1 MLGSVVLFYLAGVNL
16 AAFAAFPGIDK
27 RKAVRHRWRIPEA
40 TLLGLCLLGGAL
52 GGLAGMRLFHHKTRK
67 ARFFVGVPVMLA
79 LQLGLG
85 IALLFFLRG

>member
-1 MLGSVVLFYLAGVNL
+1 MLGSVVLFYLAAVNL
-16 AAFAAFPGIDK
+16 VTFAAFGIDK
-27 RKAVRHRWRIPEA
+27 WKAVRHRWRIPEA
-40 TLLGLCLLGGAL
+40 TLLGLSLIGGAL

-85 IALLFFLRG
+85 AALLFFLRR

>member
-1 MLGSVVLFYLAGVNL
+1 MLGSVVLFDL
-16 AAFAAFPGIDK
+16 AAANLVTFAAFGIDK
-27 RKAVRHRWRIPEA
+27 WKAVRHRWRIPEA
-40 TLLGLCLLGGAL
+40 TLLGLSLIGGAL

-85 IALLFFLRG
+85 AALLFFLRR

>member
-1 MLGSVVLFYLAGVNL
+1 MLGSVVLFYLAAVNL
-16 AAFAAFPGIDK
+16 VTFAAFGIDK
-27 RKAVRHRWRIPEA
+27 WKAVRHRWRIPEA
-40 TLLGLCLLGGAL
+40 TLLGLSLIGGAL

-85 IALLFFLRG
+85 AALLFFLRG

>member
-1 MLGSVVLFYLAGVNL
+1 MLGSVVLFYLAAVNL
-16 AAFAAFPGIDK
+16 VTFAAFGIDK
-27 RKAVRHRWRIPEA
+27 WKAVRHRWRIPEA
-40 TLLGLCLLGGAL
+40 TLLGLSLIGGAL

-85 IALLFFLRG
+85 TALLFFLRR